1 MAEISFIETDSE
13 KLYNT
18 VITTLEKSVGEPL
31 YPGDERRIFGDAIV
45 AVVLAVYSRAND
57 ACKQKMLRYARG
69 EVLDAL
75 GERYALLPHSGKV
88 CQNDTSFYP

>member
-75 GERYALLPHSGKV
+75 GERYACYRIPARLSLIHI
-88 CQNDTSFYP
+88 